1 MTMAQSSILDWVETS
16 AEMTM
21 TEFRERVTRLPEELS
36 REGWTSLA
44 VTRRGKPV
52 LAVIP
57 WELYESII
65 ETMEILG
72 DAELM
77 EALRKGVED
86 IKAGQTYSMEEMWAE
101 LEQES

>member
-1 MTMAQSSILDWVETS
+1 MRMAHSVLDRAETS

-21 TEFRERVTRLPEELS
+21 TEFRERVTRLPEELTS
-36 REGWTSLA
+36 EGWTSLA

-57 WELYESII
+57 WELYESIL

-72 DAELM
+72 DEKMMA
-77 EALRKGVED
+77 ALRKSVEE
-86 IKAGQTYSMEEMWAE
+86 IKAGRVYSSAE
-101 LEQES
+101 ARRKLGL

>member
-1 MTMAQSSILDWVETS
+1 MSMAHSVLDRAETS

-21 TEFRERVTRLPEELS
+21 TEFRGRVTRLPEDLTS
-36 REGWTSLA
+36 EGWTSLA

-72 DAELM
+72 DEEMMA
-77 EALRKGVED
+77 ALRQGVED
-86 IKAGQTYSMEEMWAE
+86 IKAGRTYSMDEMWAE
-101 LEQES
+101 LERES

>member
-1 MTMAQSSILDWVETS
+1 MAQSAVARAETS

-21 TEFRERVTRLPEELS
+21 TEFRERVTRIPEELTH
-36 REGWTSLA
+36 EGWTSLA

-57 WELYESII
+57 WDLYESLI

-72 DAELM
+72 DEKMMA
-77 EALRKGVED
+77 ALRQGVED
-86 IKAGQTYSMEEMWAE
+86 IKAGRTSSMEEMWAE
-101 LEQES
+101 LERDS

>member
-1 MTMAQSSILDWVETS
+1 MKMAHNVLDRVDTS

-57 WELYESII
+57 WELYEGII

-72 DAELM
+72 DAKMM
-77 EALRKGVED
+77 EALRQGVED
-86 IKAGQTYSMEEMWAE
+86 IKAGRTYSMDEMWAE

>member
-1 MTMAQSSILDWVETS
+1 MKMEHSVLDRAETS

-21 TEFRERVTRLPEELS
+21 TEFRERVTRMPEELT

-44 VTRRGKPV
+44 VTRRGRPV

-72 DAELM
+72 DEKMMA
-77 EALRKGVED
+77 ALRQGVED
-86 IKAGQTYSMEEMWAE
+86 IKAGRTYSMEEMWAE
-101 LEQES
+101 LERES